1 MADKEYFDIVPSYPL
16 QEIENW
22 RVMVAEMESGAEQ
35 RATRWTYPRREWD
48 LVWNAAKR
56 STEVDVARN
65 FLNKVKGAGE
75 SFLWREPTMTS
86 RDRIE
91 IGTGDGTKRIWLMPV
106 VDWFIITVRVAGVE
120 VYEGPDY
127 EILFGAGQ
135 NGIDLIQFRDP
146 PSANQNIECDYSD
159 GFYIP
164 VVRLKDSYRAKL
176 LKGGGYDRSGMS
188 FTFIETRGER

>member
-1 MADKEYFDIVPSYPL
+1 MANKEYFNIVPSYPL

-22 RVMVAEMESGAEQ
+22 RVLVAEMESGAEQ
-35 RATRWTYPRREWD
+35 RTARWSYPRREWD
-48 LVWNAAKR
+48 LVWNAGNR
-56 STEVDVARN
+56 PTEVDPARN
-65 FLNKVKGAGE
+65 FLNKVKGSGE

-91 IGTGDGTKRIWLMPV
+91 IGTGDGSKRVWLMPV
-106 VDWFIITVRVAGVE
+106 VGYSFLTVRVGGTE

-127 EILFGAGQ
+127 EINLGAGQ
-135 NGIDLIQFRDP
+135 NGIDLITFRTAP
-146 PSANQNIECDYSD
+146 GSNQAIECDYVD

-164 VVRLKDSYRAKL
+164 VVRLKGSYQAKL